1 MSGQWLAVPVREW
14 GFSHLHRLQRN
25 SRERDRK
32 TCCGDTGA
40 EAGAHCRNLRDR
52 NRIRRRSAATSA
64 GDPRGV
70 RALRNFA
77 FRCSMRA
84 RAAFRVGSDTA
95 PAKAIAL
102 YTASTRALI
111 CSGDIRLMG
120 EGFMVVAGSSDSRVL
135 DLLGFHVAGLV
146 KRTLQVWVQDSNRNN
161 PAGLALNVQCER
173 LRTRFIA
180 VGDVSKVP
188 VGRAATLCKSV
199 TIDHWHAEEKSL
211 EVHARDYTPS
221 GELRATP
228 LSEFIFQSSDGVIPQ

>member
-52 NRIRRRSAATSA
+52 NRIRRRSIATSA

-111 CSGDIRLMG
+111 CSDDIRLMG
-120 EGFMVVAGSSDSRVL
+120 DGFMVVAGSSDSRVL
-135 DLLGFHVAGLV
+135 DMLGFHIAGCVELC
-146 KRTLQVWVQDSNRNN
+146 LQVRANRLERNC
-161 PAGLALNVQCER
+161 AHRFALDIQCE
-173 LRTRFIA
+173 L
-180 VGDVSKVP
+180 VSK
-188 VGRAATLCKSV
+188 
-199 TIDHWHAEEKSL
+199 
-211 EVHARDYTPS
+211 
-221 GELRATP
+221 P
-228 LSEFIFQSSDGVIPQ
+228 LSSAYGFPEVAKRRVASTSKVGLFFRREAVDVVA